1 MARASSSASRRL
13 AADIVRLIRNSRVGQ
28 SLYRHISIVSLLL
41 VLVGEAGVAAFV
53 MRDLGRSYATVE
65 NMYNGSVQ
73 GLLRVGDMQYQAQET
88 RRSTLY
94 ALTTNDGNLQVA
106 YADQSRDADRGMSHG
121 IAQYLANARTAQ
133 ETRAG
138 QQLSKDWADYLKV
151 RDEVLGLIL
160 EGSPKEAVHLDL
172 NLGVS
177 EFERVRRDLDDVKQS
192 YDAEA
197 SQQLATVAELSRASM
212 ARLTAALISALFLG
226 TLAVWAIQRSTMRSA
241 MQLAQLQMN
250 FVASVSHELRT
261 PLTAIMTAAENIR
274 DGFAFGREGLFEQS
288 SVITDQ
294 ANQLM
299 AIVDQVLLFSATRQA
314 KPACVLSEVCVNDV
328 IENALR
334 STHSLVEGSGFSVE
348 TKIEPGL
355 PLVIVDPSMLSQC
368 LQNLIV
374 NAVKYSTTKLWIGI
388 SAYMDRNEKMV
399 LLSVQDKGIGIDGT
413 DLPRIFEPFYRGP
426 RAVGA
431 RIRGTGLGLSIAKR
445 SAEICGGQL
454 TVASQVG
461 VGSTFTVHLPVAKD
475 LRQEAS
481 NVENVMGGHEYEGK
495 YSADRR

>member
-1 MARASSSASRRL
+1 MAMRTASNFAKRQLASVVPRAIRKSWLGRTLSRHL
-13 AADIVRLIRNSRVGQ
+13 
-28 SLYRHISIVSLLL
+28 SIVLLVL
-41 VLVGEAGVAAFV
+41 VLVGEAGVAVFV

-73 GLLRVGDMQYQAQET
+73 GLLRVGDMQYEAQET

-106 YADQSRDADRGMSHG
+106 YADQSRDADRGVTQG

-138 QQLSKDWADYLKV
+138 QQLAKDWTDYLKV
-151 RDEVLGLIL
+151 RDDVLGLIL

-177 EFERVRRDLDDVKQS
+177 EFDRVRRDLDDVKKS
-192 YDAEA
+192 YDADA
-197 SQQLATVAELSRASM
+197 SRQLATVAELSRASM
-212 ARLTAALISALFLG
+212 ARLTATLVSGLFLG
-226 TLAVWAIQRSTMRSA
+226 TIAVWAIQRSRMRSA
-241 MQLAQLQMN
+241 MQLAQLQMD

-274 DGFAFGREGLFEQS
+274 DGFASGREGLFEQG
-288 SVITDQ
+288 SVITNQ

-314 KPACVLSEVCVNDV
+314 KAAYFLREVFVNDI
-328 IENALR
+328 IEDALR
-334 STHSLVEGSGFSVE
+334 STHSLTEGAGFSIE
-348 TKIEPGL
+348 TTIERDL
-355 PLVIVDPSMLSQC
+355 PPIIADLSMLSQC

-374 NAVKYSTTKLWIGI
+374 NAVKYSGTRRWIGI
-388 SAYMDRNEKMV
+388 SARMDRNENAV
-399 LLSVQDKGIGIDGT
+399 LMSVQDQGIGIEGAE
-413 DLPRIFEPFYRGP
+413 LPHIFEPFYRSP
-426 RAVGA
+426 QVQGA

-445 SAEICGGQL
+445 SAEIFGGQL
-454 TVASQVG
+454 TVFSQVG
-461 VGSTFTVHLPVAKD
+461 AGSVFTVHLPVGKD
-475 LRQEAS
+475 AGHEAS
-481 NVENVMGGHEYEGK
+481 SAESAIGG
-495 YSADRR
+495 ARA